1 MASDKLDSQQTA
13 LRRKI
18 IGAVL
23 AAALAAVLIAIV
35 AVRSSGE
42 KLLNENGDT
51 LVLVGKKTDE
61 QMTASTGGKL
71 TDVGGCLGLTGES
84 TPAIIIWPHGTTVAT
99 PDPLR
104 VTVDDETYKLG
115 DSVKLSGGYTDPLD
129 SASYFYDRVP
139 ETCRTAAVFVAS
151 AG

>member
-1 MASDKLDSQQTA
+1 MASNKLDAHQTA
-13 LRRKI
+13 VRRKI
-18 IGAVL
+18 IGTVL

-35 AVRSSGE
+35 VVRSSGE

-51 LVLVGKKTDE
+51 LVLVGEKVDVE
-61 QMTASTGGKL
+61 MAEATGGKL
-71 TDVGGCLGLTGES
+71 TDVGGCLGLTGEG

-104 VTVDDETYKLG
+104 VTVGDETYKLG
-115 DSVKLSGGYTDPLD
+115 ESVKLNGGYTDPLD
-129 SASYFYDRVP
+129 ATSSFYDRVP
-139 ETCRTAAVFVAS
+139 AACRSAAVFVAS